1 MAEPRPIDER
11 IPADVAKVFE
21 LDTRGPD
28 VWIGE
33 SPAYPWG
40 RIFGGLVIAQALWAA
55 TQTVVADHA
64 VHSLH
69 GYFILGGDPA
79 EPVRYE
85 VDRIRNG
92 RSFTTRRVVA
102 RQSSGAIF
110 TLSSSFQRHEEG
122 VETQTAD
129 FPHSAPDPR
138 TITPY
143 REGSGIDRF
152 DVVLTPEPGG
162 RRPPRSMVWA
172 RYPGELGDDPRL
184 HACALAYL
192 ADTNPMDAVATSHPR
207 GMPEAEHWDQTYM
220 TASLDHAMWF
230 HRPAR
235 ADDWLLFDLDGHGI
249 IRTRG
254 LSTGHVFTADGQHI
268 ATIAQEGL
276 IRELDR

>member
-1 MAEPRPIDER
+1 MPNPEQNPER
-11 IPADVAKVFE
+11 IPADVAKVFDLE
-21 LDTRGPD
+21 NHGPD
-28 VWIGE
+28 VWVGE
-33 SPAYPWG
+33 SPAYSWG
-40 RIFGGLVIAQALWAA
+40 RIFGGMVIAQALWAA
-55 TQTVVADHA
+55 TQTVVAEHA

-102 RQSSGAIF
+102 RQSGGAIF
-110 TLSSSFQRHEEG
+110 NLSASFQRHEEG

-129 FPHSAPDPR
+129 FPSDAPDPAS
-138 TITPY
+138 ITSY
-143 REGSGIDRF
+143 REGSGVDRY
-152 DVVLTPEPGG
+152 DVPFEDK
-162 RRPPRSMVWA
+162 PPRSLVWA

-192 ADTNPMDAVATSHPR
+192 ADTNPMDAVATSHPK
-207 GMPEAEHWDQTYM
+207 GMPADGDWEDTYM

-276 IRELDR
+276 IRELAG